1 MKLQRELESLD
12 DLPEEIHENYEKGEN
27 GKFMLKLVEGLVPAK
42 DQDTFDELKGA
53 LDNER
58 KLTTDTNRKLR
69 ELVGSIEALGGLD
82 ALKELKG
89 AESDR
94 QKSNLE
100 KKGEYDRLLDQV
112 KAEHLTE
119 IEKLTSSINGLKKR
133 LDREIR
139 GRQIAE
145 AISELE
151 GNPNLLQ
158 PILMSKTT
166 LVGDAA
172 AGEELR
178 VEIQEDGVAQVDG
191 DGKLLT
197 VKGYVERLRSDDAYA
212 GAFKGTGGTG
222 GGGSGETPPKGGPG
236 PKGGGDGM
244 PPELANFRRST
255 CTNRQ
260 KVDMLRHLE
269 KVHNGNQ
276 PAIDSAYLALPE

>member
-1 MKLQRELESLD
+1 MKLQPVLENLD
-12 DLPEEIHENYEKGEN
+12 DVTEELHENYEKGED
-27 GKFMLKLVEGLVPAK
+27 GKFHLTLVKDLVPAK

-58 KLTTDTNRKLR
+58 KVTGESKRQLR
-69 ELVGSIEALGGLD
+69 ELVSSVEAMGGLD
-82 ALKELKG
+82 ALKELRES
-89 AESDR
+89 ESDR

-100 KKGEYDRLLDQV
+100 KKGEYDKLLDQV
-112 KAEHLTE
+112 KAEHTTE
-119 IEKLTSSINGLKKR
+119 TEKLLKANEGLVKR

-158 PILMSKTT
+158 PILMAKTT

-178 VEIQEDGVAQVDG
+178 VEIQENGVAQVDG
-191 DGKLLT
+191 DGKLLS
-197 VKGYVERLRSDDAYA
+197 VKGYVERLRDDEDYA
-212 GAFKGTGGTG
+212 GAFKGSGNSG
-222 GGGSGETPPKGGPG
+222 GGGSGDPSGDGNRGGKGN
-236 PKGGGDGM
+236 GGGI

-255 CTNRQ
+255 CTTRQ
-260 KVDMLRHLE
+260 KVDMIRHLE
-269 KVHNGNQ
+269 KVHNKDQ
-276 PAIDSAYLALPE
+276 KAIDTAYLALPE